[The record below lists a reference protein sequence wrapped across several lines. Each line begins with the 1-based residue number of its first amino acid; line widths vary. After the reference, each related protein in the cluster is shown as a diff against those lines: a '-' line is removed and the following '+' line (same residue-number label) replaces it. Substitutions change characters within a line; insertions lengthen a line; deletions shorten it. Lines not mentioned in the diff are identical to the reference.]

1 MTTQRITQLFET
13 KLAVVASALNLKIA
27 MENIVFEPDKNIYLR
42 SHILPASTDVIDL
55 AGTMKVYKGVF
66 QVDIVAPAGTGKTK
80 AGNIAD
86 IIIEAFPN
94 NLELSEREFT
104 VWIDGEPNRMR
115 ALSDSTRYLIPVSI
129 DYRANTISG

>member
-13 KLAVVASALNLKIA
+13 KLDVVASALNLEIA

-86 IIIEAFPN
+86 SIIEAFPN

-129 DYRANTISG
+129 DYRANTTTE

>member
-129 DYRANTISG
+129 DYRANTTTE

>member
-42 SHILPASTDVIDL
+42 SHILPARTDVIDL

-86 IIIEAFPN
+86 SIIEAFPN

-115 ALSDSTRYLIPVSI
+115 ALSDSMRYLIPVSI
-129 DYRANTISG
+129 DYRANTTTE

>member
-42 SHILPASTDVIDL
+42 SHVLPASTDVIDL

-86 IIIEAFPN
+86 SIIEAFPN

-129 DYRANTISG
+129 DYRANTTTE

>member
-86 IIIEAFPN
+86 SIIEAFPN

-129 DYRANTISG
+129 DYRANTTTE

>member
-27 MENIVFEPDKNIYLR
+27 MENIVFEPNKNIYLR

-129 DYRANTISG
+129 DYRANTTTE

>member
-86 IIIEAFPN
+86 SIIEAFPN

-129 DYRANTISG
+129 DYRANTITE

>member
-13 KLAVVASALNLKIA
+13 KLAVVASVLNLKIA